1 VDVGD
6 QRFELV
12 LGAAR
17 GEVGDLRLEGA
28 GEVGRGV
35 GDLAA
40 EAEDGVGLASFR
52 WAGNFAGSGSRPTQS
67 RESLRLPGGGEG
79 FA

>member
-1 VDVGD
+1 MDVSN

-12 LGAAR
+12 FGAAR

-35 GDLAA
+35 GDFGA
-40 EAEDGVGLASFR
+40 EAEDRVGLI
-52 WAGNFAGSGSRPTQS
+52 
-67 RESLRLPGGGEG
+67 L
-79 FA
+79 